1 MRTGSHVL
9 WNDLTGEGGREER
22 DMGLIGLSRKEQNQ
36 LYSSV
41 LQKMDSQ
48 QKGSQTE
55 SIFIIP

>member
-9 WNDLTGEGGREER
+9 WNDLTGEGGHEER